1 MGSITQ
7 IKVNGIVYDLTDA
20 RVPEW
25 ALQDEMRVKHKTEA
39 EWNAQ
44 PMTVGAA
51 GVIYVYDDH
60 YILGSKNVPAIKIG
74 DGNAYLIDAPFITDY
89 LETVIVNHISD
100 TNMHTSAQEKAYWS
114 AKLNSPSAAGIEG
127 DVLTL
132 GGDGEPIWSES
143 TGKAEW
149 GYITGTLSNQV
160 DLKDAIDRKVSASID
175 DETLIFN

>member
-44 PMTVGAA
+44 PMLVGSS

-100 TNMHTSAQEKAYWS
+100 TSMHTSSQEKAYWN
-114 AKLNSPSAAGIEG
+114 AKLNSPSIAGEEG
-127 DVLTL
+127 NILTL
-132 GGDGEPIWSES
+132 GEDGEVLWAES
-143 TGKAEW
+143 AKAEW
-149 GYITGTLSNQV
+149 GYITGTLSNQT
-160 DLKDAIDRKVSASID
+160 DLKNAIDQKVSTSVD